1 MISCDVAVVGG
12 GPVGMWLAAELHRGG
27 VRPVV
32 LERRAERPPHSKAL
46 TIYPRTVE
54 QFAMRGLVD
63 RWLAEGTP
71 VPSSHFALLKN
82 RLDFSFLDTRYPY
95 TLFLPQRR
103 TEELLEEHLA
113 ELGVPYLRQHAV
125 TGLRQDETGVDL
137 DVDSPEG
144 PVVVRAAYVAG
155 CDGAASVVRAAAG
168 IDFAGTPDTWRTIL
182 GDVDLTDP
190 PQAPALSL
198 NQPGGSMYMVAIGGG
213 RYRLAVIDHATLYDP
228 IDKPVTFGE
237 LRASTLRLAGTDFGM
252 RETPGAWLSRVGNA
266 TRQAACYRAG
276 RALLAGDA
284 AHIHYPAGGQGL
296 NLGLQD
302 AANLAW
308 KLAAEIRGWAPP
320 GLLDS
325 YHAERYPVG
334 LDVIDDSLAQC
345 GLLANPSREGIA
357 LRDRFNAIL
366 GAHPSLR
373 RELAIRLS
381 GLAIRY
387 PAAGQVAG
395 QRAPDLDLRDAP
407 AATIFGLL
415 HPAKFV
421 LLNLGSAAVVPAG
434 FAGRL
439 DIVTAELAGDHPEW
453 ARVRA
458 MLIRP
463 DGYIAWA
470 THADDAPPLAT
481 WLGQPSS
488 RHVPCAFLAE
498 RGITGRSIPIRTV
511 GSQPEQGEG
520 GTGAVERRLNRGGAA
535 PARSIGPSRQHSD
548 PAPAR
553 PNRAGA

>member
-1 MISCDVAVVGG
+1 MNSWDVAVVGG

-32 LERRAERPPHSKAL
+32 LERRAERPPYSKAL

-82 RLDFSFLDTRYPY
+82 RLDFSFLDSRYPY

-103 TEELLEEHLA
+103 TEELLEEHLG
-113 ELGVPYLRQHAV
+113 ELGVSYRRQHAV
-125 TGLRQDETGVDL
+125 TGLRQDGAGVDL
-137 DVDSPEG
+137 DVDSPGG
-144 PVVVRAAYVAG
+144 PEVVRAAYVVG

-182 GDVDLTDP
+182 GDVELTDP
-190 PQAPALSL
+190 PQAPTLSL
-198 NQPGGSMYMVAIGGG
+198 NQPGGSMYGVAIGGG
-213 RYRLAVIDHATLYDP
+213 RYRLAAIAHTTLHDP
-228 IDKPVTFGE
+228 ADKPVTFE
-237 LRASTLRLAGTDFGM
+237 DLRASVLRLAGTDFGM
-252 RETPGAWLSRVGNA
+252 RETPDAWLSRVGNA

-276 RALLAGDA
+276 RVLLAGDA

-302 AANLAW
+302 ATNLAW
-308 KLAAEIRGWAPP
+308 KLAAEIRGGAPR

-345 GLLANPSREGIA
+345 GLIANPSREGIA

-366 GAHPSLR
+366 GAHPSLG
-373 RELAIRLS
+373 RELAVRLS

-387 PAAGQVAG
+387 PAAAGVAG
-395 QRAPDLDLRDAP
+395 QRVPDLDLRGAP

-415 HPAKFV
+415 HSAKFV
-421 LLNLGSAAVVPAG
+421 LLSLGSTVAAPAG

-439 DIVTAELAGDHPEW
+439 DIVTAELAGEHPEW
-453 ARVRA
+453 AGVRA

-470 THADDAPPLAT
+470 SQADDAPPLAA
-481 WLGQPSS
+481 WLGSPS
-488 RHVPCAFLAE
+488 L
-498 RGITGRSIPIRTV
+498 
-511 GSQPEQGEG
+511 
-520 GTGAVERRLNRGGAA
+520 
-535 PARSIGPSRQHSD
+535 
-548 PAPAR
+548 
-553 PNRAGA
+553 

>member
-1 MISCDVAVVGG
+1 MAGDDVAPVDVAPFDVAPFDVAIVGG

-32 LERRAERPPHSKAL
+32 LERRAERPPYSKAL

-71 VPSSHFALLKN
+71 VPSSHFALMKN
-82 RLDFSFLDTRYPY
+82 RLDFSFLPTRYPF

-113 ELGVPYLRQHAV
+113 ELGVPYLRRHAV
-125 TGLRQDETGVDL
+125 TGLRQDEAGVDL
-137 DVDSPEG
+137 DVDSPGG
-144 PVVVRAAYVAG
+144 PMVLRAAYAVG
-155 CDGAASVVRAAAG
+155 CDGATSVVRAAAG
-168 IDFAGTPDTWRTIL
+168 IDFEGTADTWRTIL
-182 GDVDLTDP
+182 GDIELTDP

-198 NQPGGSMYMVAIGGG
+198 NQPGGSLYMVAIGGG

-228 IDKPVTFGE
+228 LDKPATFTE
-237 LRASTLRLAGTDFGM
+237 LRSSALRLAGTDFGM
-252 RETPGAWLSRVGNA
+252 RDTPDAWLSMVGNA
-266 TRQAACYRAG
+266 ARQAARYRAG
-276 RALLAGDA
+276 RVLLTGDA

-302 AANLAW
+302 ATNLAW

-345 GLLANPSREGIA
+345 GLFANPTREGVA

-366 GAHPSLR
+366 GAHPTLGQ
-373 RELAIRLS
+373 ELAMRLS
-381 GLAIRY
+381 GVGIRY
-387 PAAGQVAG
+387 PAPGQALLAGL
-395 QRAPDLDLRDAP
+395 RAPDLDLRGAP
-407 AATIFGLL
+407 GTIFGLL

-421 LLNLGSAAVVPAG
+421 LLNLGSADPARPAAPRG
-434 FAGRL
+434 LGDRL
-439 DIVTAELAGDHPEW
+439 LTVTAELAGASPDW
-453 ARVRA
+453 ACIRA

-470 THADDAPPLAT
+470 TAADDAPPLAR
-481 WLGQPSS
+481 WFG
-488 RHVPCAFLAE
+488 
-498 RGITGRSIPIRTV
+498 
-511 GSQPEQGEG
+511 
-520 GTGAVERRLNRGGAA
+520 
-535 PARSIGPSRQHSD
+535 PAS
-548 PAPAR
+548 
-553 PNRAGA
+553 

>member
-1 MISCDVAVVGG
+1 MDAYDVPPFDVAVVGG

-32 LERRAERPPHSKAL
+32 LERRAERPPYSKAL

-54 QFAMRGLVD
+54 QFAMRGLVE

-71 VPSSHFALLKN
+71 VPSSHFALMKN
-82 RLDFSFLDTRYPY
+82 RLDFSFLPTRYPF

-113 ELGVPYLRQHAV
+113 ELGVPYLRRHAV
-125 TGLRQDETGVDL
+125 TGLRQDEAGVDL
-137 DVDSPEG
+137 DVDTPDG
-144 PVVVRAAYVAG
+144 PAVVRAAYAVG
-155 CDGAASVVRAAAG
+155 CDGATSVVRAVTG
-168 IDFAGTPDTWRTIL
+168 IDFEGTPDTWRTIL
-182 GDVDLTDP
+182 GDIELTDP
-190 PQAPALSL
+190 PPAPALTL

-213 RYRLAVIDHATLYDP
+213 RYRLAVIDHATLHDP
-228 IDKPVTFGE
+228 LDKPATFGD
-237 LRASTLRLAGTDFGM
+237 LRASALRLAGTDFGM
-252 RETPGAWLSRVGNA
+252 RDTPDAWLSRVGNA
-266 TRQAACYRAG
+266 ARQATRYRAG
-276 RALLAGDA
+276 RVLLAGDA

-345 GLLANPSREGIA
+345 GLFANPTREGVA

-366 GAHPSLR
+366 GSYPSMC
-373 RELAIRLS
+373 RELAVRLS

-387 PAAGQVAG
+387 PAPGHPLAGRRV
-395 QRAPDLDLRDAP
+395 PDLDLRRAGVRGGSGFP
-407 AATIFGLL
+407 AATLFGLL
-415 HPAKFV
+415 TPARFV
-421 LLNLGSAAVVPAG
+421 LLNLAPAASAPAAPAG
-434 FAGRL
+434 FADRL
-439 DIVTAELAGDHPEW
+439 DTVTAALAEDTGEF
-453 ARVRA
+453 AGVRA

-470 THADDAPPLAT
+470 TAADDAPPLDR
-481 WLGQPSS
+481 WLGP
-488 RHVPCAFLAE
+488 
-498 RGITGRSIPIRTV
+498 
-511 GSQPEQGEG
+511 
-520 GTGAVERRLNRGGAA
+520 
-535 PARSIGPSRQHSD
+535 PA
-548 PAPAR
+548 
-553 PNRAGA
+553 

>member
-1 MISCDVAVVGG
+1 MNSCDVAVVGG

-32 LERRAERPPHSKAL
+32 LERRAERPPYSKAL

-54 QFAMRGLVD
+54 QFAMRGLVH

-71 VPSSHFALLKN
+71 VPSSHFAILKN
-82 RLDFSFLDTRYPY
+82 RLDFSFLGTRYPY

-144 PVVVRAAYVAG
+144 PAVVRAAYVAG

-168 IDFAGTPDTWRTIL
+168 IDFAGTPDAWQTIM
-182 GDVDLTDP
+182 GDIELTDP
-190 PQAPALSL
+190 PQAPALTM
-198 NQPGGSMYMVAIGGG
+198 NQPGGSIYMVAIGGG
-213 RYRLAVIDHATLYDP
+213 RHRLAVVDHTTLYDLT
-228 IDKPVTFGE
+228 DKPVTFGE
-237 LRASTLRLAGTDFGM
+237 LRASAVRLAGTDFGM
-252 RETPGAWLSRVGNA
+252 RETPDAWLSRVGNA

-276 RALLAGDA
+276 RVLLAGDA

-302 AANLAW
+302 ATNLAW
-308 KLAAEIRGWAPP
+308 KLAAEIGGWAPP

-345 GLLANPSREGIA
+345 GLFASPSREGIA

-366 GAHPSLR
+366 GANPLLGQ
-373 RELAIRLS
+373 ELAVRLS

-387 PAAGQVAG
+387 PAAGPVAG

-415 HPAKFV
+415 HAAKFV
-421 LLNLGSAAVVPAG
+421 LLSLGPAPVVPAG

-439 DIVTAELAGDHPEW
+439 DVVTAELAGDHPEW
-453 ARVRA
+453 AGIRA

-470 THADDAPPLAT
+470 SHGDDAPPLAT
-481 WLGQPSS
+481 WLGDALS
-488 RHVPCAFLAE
+488 
-498 RGITGRSIPIRTV
+498 
-511 GSQPEQGEG
+511 
-520 GTGAVERRLNRGGAA
+520 
-535 PARSIGPSRQHSD
+535 
-548 PAPAR
+548 
-553 PNRAGA
+553 